1 MERFHMHQEQ
11 HMISPLHLARH
22 RQKSNE
28 TRSYAT
34 DADFQELST
43 REMTDFFQLSFQL
56 TADANK
62 AERCLTLAMKD
73 CFGTSTILK
82 GFARTWARRMVIK
95 RAIQLVLGINNEF
108 ARDAESEFHLQPN
121 RYPIEVLRE
130 SVAILALPEF
140 DRLAFVICVLERLS
154 ILDCALL
161 LRKSP
166 KDVSDATARATNQI
180 ASLPDRNDTEITTI
194 GSGPREISRLKAPAA
209 RTYICWIDAVF

>member
-1 MERFHMHQEQ
+1 
-11 HMISPLHLARH
+11 MISPLHLARH

-56 TADANK
+56 TGDTNK
-62 AERCLTLAMKD
+62 AERCLTLATKD

-130 SVAILALPEF
+130 SVAILALHRIRSPGFCDLRPGTSF
-140 DRLAFVICVLERLS
+140 DPG
-154 ILDCALL
+154 
-161 LRKSP
+161 LRVAP
-166 KDVSDATARATNQI
+166 N
-180 ASLPDRNDTEITTI
+180 
-194 GSGPREISRLKAPAA
+194 EISEGCERCNRAGNESNRLTPRSQRYRNNHNRVRSA
-209 RTYICWIDAVF
+209 RDIAVEGTRDENVHLLD